1 MSYSP
6 GFETPPAMSSPR
18 PSTRA
23 ERLEFER
30 QRMAVEVFGGPTAST
45 SYRDGLDMTNWFC
58 QVWGLPGT
66 EYEHIVLNIKMYF
79 PDSYPYVPPICQ
91 LLTPVPH
98 NHVDSKGRVWSR
110 VLTGANWS
118 IDMSVME
125 ILQHIR
131 LVLRHECP
139 RHTPCF
145 L

>member
-1 MSYSP
+1 
-6 GFETPPAMSSPR
+6 
-18 PSTRA
+18 
-23 ERLEFER
+23 
-30 QRMAVEVFGGPTAST
+30 MAVEVFGGPTAST

-79 PDSYPYVPPICQ
+79 PDSKSLHTSTVGKNRTHCYPGYPYVPPICQ